1 MARLNHSV
9 TTQTTPGLRD
19 LRHYFHKSLK
29 SIQRTRHFF
38 ALIRLSVTVTRPTN
52 LPTKPSTLMNDK
64 IETITEL
71 ANRRQY
77 FRVEDK
83 ASIEVIARET
93 KQTAAECFELSP
105 EFSLISEFQLLD
117 VESKHLLRTLT
128 DKDKNLG
135 QFLKVMNKKLDSLSR
150 VIALNNQQSSSDT
163 IQSINLSEGGLAFN
177 THSEYGE
184 GQAVAIKLV
193 LLPSYSGLILE
204 GEVLSCKA
212 NNASFEI
219 HIAFSNISEAHQQ
232 LIARHIMRVQ
242 SQNRDVN
249 PSL

>member
-9 TTQTTPGLRD
+9 TMQTTPGLTV
-19 LRHYFHKSLK
+19 LRHHFYK
-29 SIQRTRHFF
+29 SIKSILRTRHLF
-38 ALIRLSVTVTRPTN
+38 ALIRVRVIVTSPIN
-52 LPTKPSTLMNDK
+52 LPSKASTLMNDK

-83 ASIEVIARET
+83 ASVEVMARAEN
-93 KQTAAECFELSP
+93 QTAAECFELSP

-128 DKDKNLG
+128 DRDKNLG

-150 VIALNNQQSSSDT
+150 VIALNHQQNSNDN
-163 IQSINLSEGGLAFN
+163 IQTINLSEGGLAL
-177 THSEYGE
+177 TTDTSYEK

-204 GEVLSCKA
+204 GEVLSSRSS
-212 NNASFEI
+212 NTSHEI

-242 SQNRDVN
+242 SQNRG
-249 PSL
+249 STTSS